1 MSKFAEL
8 RKIDVSQ
15 YVEKKG
21 RFNYLSWAWAVDQ
34 LLQQD
39 EKATWQFR
47 EPTIYPD
54 NTMMVWCDINAFGK
68 TMTSYL
74 PVMNNINKAIK
85 NPDAMAVNTA
95 MQRCLAKG
103 IGLLGIGLYI
113 YAGED
118 LPQVEAEELRKPLT
132 SDQVDNLCQLLEA
145 TDTDYDQFIN
155 HFKIVSLSEMT
166 AGQYQNALSILEKK
180 MQKLAEERQAEA
192 TSESN

>member
-8 RKIDVSQ
+8 REIDVSQ

-21 RFNYLSWAWAVDQ
+21 KFTYLSWAWAVDQ

-74 PVMNNINKAIK
+74 PVMNNMNRAIK
-85 NPDAMAVNTA
+85 NPDAMAINTA

-118 LPQVEAEELRKPLT
+118 IPEGDPAEILWKTYETQGKEGATAYYKNLT
-132 SDQVDNLCQLLEA
+132 E
-145 TDTDYDQFIN
+145 
-155 HFKIVSLSEMT
+155 
-166 AGQYQNALSILEKK
+166 
-180 MQKLAEERQAEA
+180 EERKHCEKVI
-192 TSESN
+192 EKIRKDSNGKDD